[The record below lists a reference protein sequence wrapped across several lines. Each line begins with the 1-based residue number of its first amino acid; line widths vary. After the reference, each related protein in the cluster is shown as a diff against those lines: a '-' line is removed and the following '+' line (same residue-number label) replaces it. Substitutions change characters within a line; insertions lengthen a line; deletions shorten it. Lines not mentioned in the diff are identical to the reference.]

1 MVWVKPNHTWTRLD
15 LSYLPKQA
23 TYYHQQLSIIVFCFA
38 LSCNS
43 AAELTVNLLTG
54 STWTQRQDVS
64 RVSCVYT
71 DLSEGLTRLY
81 RCTYRR
87 QIKS

>member
-1 MVWVKPNHTWTRLD
+1 ML
-15 LSYLPKQA
+15 L
-23 TYYHQQLSIIVFCFA
+23 FCF
-38 LSCNS
+38 LIDVLKLMLNLWCEGYVVYS
-43 AAELTVNLLTG
+43 ENLLFFGWLAIVVSQGTNQILLCSR
-54 STWTQRQDVS
+54 STWTQRQDES

>member
-54 STWTQRQDVS
+54 
-64 RVSCVYT
+64 
-71 DLSEGLTRLY
+71 
-81 RCTYRR
+81 
-87 QIKS
+87 